1 MTSDDP
7 LTTPSVFI
15 SGDHAHLPETPRSMA
30 RRLVKGMSPV
40 RASIVRRK
48 LVMHEVMVSEVK
60 RFHRCNSSA
69 FQTHSVIGGRIVKK
83 YRLVQALGC
92 ETGLNRRRLGNTSD
106 KSALRPRRQR
116 NMSAR
121 TALMT
126 KVVSFMERDVLY
138 CSQHLLV
145 SKASRDGSEAEINQE
160 CS

>member
-1 MTSDDP
+1 
-7 LTTPSVFI
+7 
-15 SGDHAHLPETPRSMA
+15 
-30 RRLVKGMSPV
+30 
-40 RASIVRRK
+40 
-48 LVMHEVMVSEVK
+48 MHEVMVSEVK
-60 RFHRCNSSA
+60 KFHRCNSSA

-83 YRLVQALGC
+83 YRLAQALGC

-116 NMSAR
+116 NLSAR
-121 TALMT
+121 TALMK